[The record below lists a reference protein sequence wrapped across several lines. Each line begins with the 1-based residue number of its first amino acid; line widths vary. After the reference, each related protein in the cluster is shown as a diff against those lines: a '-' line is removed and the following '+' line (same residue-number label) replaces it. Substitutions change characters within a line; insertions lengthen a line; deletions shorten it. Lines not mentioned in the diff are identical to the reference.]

1 MVDDTGA
8 HSDPTPNG
16 NPTPSDGPARSP
28 GWLERMEARRE
39 GGSEGAPGIPPGD
52 TADDPP
58 PIQPGRAAGGQRPVA
73 VVGPDISEPGVE
85 FGSLGPVTDLHE
97 VGVSRLRDEAI
108 RVAREDAA
116 AGVPEESSPGPT
128 GSELDLRERCKAF
141 FDRWSFRYRRWLHGE
156 VAEHEEQITDK
167 LGRASL
173 AVDRFERLTNEL
185 LRLKARRSI
194 RHREVTEDL
203 GKDAHDRGM
212 QTRVYILAITFLGL
226 VEFFANAPV
235 FQALLPRDV
244 LTERQIRLVA
254 ETSQGWFA
262 GAERVFAQLLLR
274 PDAALLAAGVVTFL
288 VVLAHFFGHSLREL
302 VMQRDKEERHHTV
315 AVKSKMENVVPLVLT
330 GLGLVLVLGVLYE
343 SRIRLGQVGE
353 EQYQQDM
360 IVVEELRR
368 QAGFL
373 RADGDL
379 LEANA
384 QLNRADDMQGAAV
397 LLREYA
403 GSMSRLSF
411 PILLLN
417 TTLVIC
423 ALSSAYFHRRDRRR
437 EHFNEGPFERER
449 LEFIEAAEETAS
461 DVTTFLADLAKKI
474 RSLKTVVVASA
485 QEEPRALVRELESVI
500 ALYRAENGRAR
511 RIDPRGIKA
520 FQEPVALGIEFQTE
534 DTRAIEPVRSPEQ
547 YDSERQ
553 SLQQRFEGA
562 RQKFNQEAVAW

>member
-1 MVDDTGA
+1 
-8 HSDPTPNG
+8 
-16 NPTPSDGPARSP
+16 
-28 GWLERMEARRE
+28 MEARRARDPE
-39 GGSEGAPGIPPGD
+39 GTGGNLPGGAGEG
-52 TADDPP
+52 
-58 PIQPGRAAGGQRPVA
+58 RPVA
-73 VVGPDISEPGVE
+73 VVGPDISGAVPRGV
-85 FGSLGPVTDLHE
+85 SHSPVTDLQE

-116 AGVPEESSPGPT
+116 AGVPDESSPGPT
-128 GSELDLRERCKAF
+128 GSEQDLRERCRAF
-141 FDRWSFRYRRWLHGE
+141 YDRWSFQYRRWLHDE

-185 LRLKARRSI
+185 LRLKARRAL
-194 RHREVTEDL
+194 RHSQVTDEL
-203 GKDAHDRGM
+203 GKDAQDRGL
-212 QTRVYILAITFLGL
+212 QTRVYLLAITFLGL

-288 VVLAHFFGHSLREL
+288 CVLAHFFGHSLRDL
-302 VMQRDKEERHHTV
+302 VMQHDKEERHHTV
-315 AVKSKMENVVPLVLT
+315 AVKSKTENVIPMVLT
-330 GLGLVLVLGVLYE
+330 GLGLLLVLGVLYE
-343 SRIRLGQVGE
+343 ARIRLGQVGE

-360 IVVEELRR
+360 IVVEESRR

-373 RADGDL
+373 RADGNL
-379 LEANA
+379 LGANERE
-384 QLNRADDMQGAAV
+384 NRADDMQGAAV

-423 ALSSAYFHRRDRRR
+423 ALSAAYFHRRDRRR
-437 EHFNEGPFERER
+437 EHFNETPFERER
-449 LEFIEAAEETAS
+449 LEFIGAAEETAS
-461 DVTTFLADLAKKI
+461 DVTTFLAELAKRT
-474 RSLKTVVVASA
+474 RSLKTVAVASA
-485 QEEPRALVRELESVI
+485 QEEPRAMVRELESVI

-511 RIDPRGIKA
+511 GIDPRTVAA
-520 FQEPVALGIEFQTE
+520 FREPVALEIEIEAE
-534 DTRAIEPVRSPEQ
+534 DAKAIEPLRSPEQ
-547 YDSERQ
+547 YDGERQ

-562 RQKFNQEAVAW
+562 RQKFNQEAIA